1 MISVKAD
8 IKSINKTLKVLD
20 SLGEKVRKSAE
31 KEIERSARNIEGKA
45 KRNAPTGANNRLKT
59 SIDVRGSGLSREVFT
74 DVKYAPYVEFGTKS
88 KVDIPPGLEGYA
100 MQFKGKKGGSYEDM
114 EKSIKVWAKR
124 KGIPEEAVYPIIKSI
139 LHKGTKAQ
147 PFLFPAFF
155 SEQPQ
160 LLKRLKGVLRGIK

>member
-8 IKSINKTLKVLD
+8 IKSIQKTLKALD

-31 KEIERSARNIEGKA
+31 REIERSARNIERKA
-45 KRNAPTGANNRLKT
+45 KTNAPSGVSNRLKT
-59 SIDVRGSGLSREVFT
+59 SIDVRGSGLSREVYT
-74 DVKYAPYVEFGTKS
+74 DVRYAPYVEFGTKS
-88 KVDIPPGLEGYA
+88 KVEIPPGLEGYA
-100 MQFKGKKGGSYEDM
+100 MQFKGKKGGSYEDL
-114 EKSIKVWAKR
+114 EKNIKRWAHL

-155 SEQPQ
+155 AEQPQ
-160 LLKRLKGVLRGIK
+160 LLKRLKGVFRVLK